1 MERGSKKTNSK
12 TIRNEEKR
20 KKPYVVSL
28 SSVLDV
34 RSLAGVDLDNSWV
47 VFLDKNNPT
56 HIRQLEKFMEWL
68 NENNRSNF
76 EETEELS

>member
-1 MERGSKKTNSK
+1 MGRGSKKTNSK

-47 VFLDKNNPT
+47 VFLDKNSPT
-56 HIRQLEKFMEWL
+56 HIRQLEIFIKWL
-68 NENNRSNF
+68 NEDNRSNF